1 MIEKTSNK
9 ITVSARVKSFRYA
22 FVGIWTM
29 ISSQHNAWIHAAATL
44 LVIVTGVYFGLTK
57 AEWCWI
63 ILAVTSVWTAETLNT
78 ALEFLVDLVSPEY
91 NPLAGKVKDVAAG
104 AVLITA
110 IGAAIIGLVIM
121 GPYALDKINSLR

>member
-1 MIEKTSNK
+1 MNNNNK
-9 ITVSARVKSFRYA
+9 ITVRARVKSFRYA

-44 LVIVTGVYFGLTK
+44 AVIIAGAYFGLTK

-63 ILAVTSVWTAETLNT
+63 ILAVTSVWTAETVNT

-91 NPLAGKVKDVAAG
+91 NPIAGKVKDVAAG

-110 IGAAIIGLVIM
+110 IGAALIGLVVI
-121 GPYALDKINSLR
+121 GPYALEKINSWR

>member
-1 MIEKTSNK
+1 MDNNSNK
-9 ITVSARVKSFRYA
+9 LTLTARAKSFRYA
-22 FVGIWTM
+22 FIGIWTM

-44 LVIVTGVYFGLTK
+44 AVIISGAYFGLTK

-63 ILAVTSVWTAETLNT
+63 ILAVTSVWTAETVNT
-78 ALEFLVDLVSPEY
+78 AFEFLVDLVSPEY
-91 NPLAGKVKDVAAG
+91 HPIAGKVKDVAAG

-121 GPYALDKINSLR
+121 GPYALEKINSWR